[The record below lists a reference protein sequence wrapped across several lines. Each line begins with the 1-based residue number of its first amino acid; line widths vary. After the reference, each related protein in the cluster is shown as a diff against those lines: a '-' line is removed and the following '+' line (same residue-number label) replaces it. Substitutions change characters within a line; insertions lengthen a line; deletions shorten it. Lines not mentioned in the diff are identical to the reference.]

1 MKPCDLSVQDV
12 ALFSRLIVERAD
24 YDSMSESEKQNCDM
38 ALTAAKAFAAGY
50 SGLDINTTDLEDVTY
65 AVLIIAAEMVDNH
78 QMTMQYTGQNPTA
91 LQILNMHSTNL
102 LPRVEDDDATY
113 GRVQEM
119 KRLTGESDIQ
129 ILLTGCV
136 DPDLKASALQQKF
149 KGATPAETVK
159 ALLLPGEIED
169 LSIVIEKLSGYRR
182 NTISEVKNG

>member
-1 MKPCDLSVQDV
+1 MAEKELIAQEEVEASSILDLLLGNNIV
-12 ALFSRLIVERAD
+12 AVNKALPTARYEVSRL
-24 YDSMSESEKQNCDM
+24 SE
-38 ALTAAKAFAAGY
+38 AAGAPVVFT
-50 SGLDINTTDLEDVTY
+50 LR
-65 AVLIIAAEMVDNH
+65 
-78 QMTMQYTGQNPTA
+78 A
-91 LQILNMHSTNL
+91 L
-102 LPRVEDDDATY
+102 PY